1 MPPSDFAATFQA
13 VERKSFGVAE
23 LKATGPASAGS
34 FEAIVSVFGNVDK
47 GGDRVVAGAF
57 KRTLSPPPEGRGF
70 PPIVWT
76 HLWGVVPIGSSQKA
90 EEVEGYKTAKG
101 DVVDGLFVAGD
112 LFVDEHQTAKE
123 VYTAMTRKGGDGLPV
138 LRDMSFGYAAVDF
151 LTSTKSDFEAVSGD
165 HKRDLLDV
173 DLFEVGP
180 TLVGM
185 NDAASLGEAKGMFG
199 RTLSL
204 EHLLA
209 DLKAGARN
217 SASDAKMLK
226 EIHDLTTE
234 LGVACAKSAGADAH
248 SFGALIAAKALA
260 SKGYDDVDSYAVYLL
275 TSMIEL
281 GSNYIVNQD
290 DQARVASMRD
300 LLIQAAAMLGDTVG
314 QSRNGEPEGAAFLD
328 EIEALIPTSGEA
340 KSTTRPTREKPSESQ
355 RELLLTFPR

>member
-1 MPPSDFAATFQA
+1 M
-13 VERKSFGVAE
+13 ERKSFGVAE

-47 GGDRVVAGAF
+47 GGDRVQAGAF
-57 KRTLSPPPEGRGF
+57 ERTLKAPPEGRGF

-90 EEVEGYKTAKG
+90 EEVTGYKTAKG
-101 DVVDGLFVAGD
+101 DVVDGLFIGGD

-138 LRDMSFGYAAVDF
+138 LRDMSFGYAAVEF
-151 LTSTKSDFEAVSGD
+151 LTASKSDFEPVSAD

-185 NDAASLGEAKGMFG
+185 NDAASLGEAKGLFG
-199 RTLSL
+199 QTMSL

-217 SASDAKMLK
+217 SSRDAAMLK

-234 LGVACAKSAGADAH
+234 LGVACAKSAPLAVSARSLGAQ
-248 SFGALIAAKALA
+248 LAAKALEA
-260 SKGYDDVDSYAVYLL
+260 KGYDDVDSYAVYLL

-281 GSNYIVNQD
+281 GSSYIVNQD
-290 DQARVASMRD
+290 DQGRVAAMRD
-300 LLIQAAAMLGDTVG
+300 LLMQAAAMLGDTVG
-314 QSRNGEPEGAAFLD
+314 QTRSGDPESASFLT
-328 EIEALIPTSGEA
+328 EIEDLIPTSGEA
-340 KSTTRPTREKPSESQ
+340 KSTERPTREKPSESQ

>member
-1 MPPSDFAATFQA
+1 M
-13 VERKSFGVAE
+13 ERKSFGVAE

-47 GGDRVVAGAF
+47 GGDRVVPGAF
-57 KRTLSPPPEGRGF
+57 KRTLQAPPEGRGF
-70 PPIVWT
+70 PPVVWT

-101 DVVDGLFVAGD
+101 ETVDGLFIAGD

-138 LRDMSFGYAAVDF
+138 LRDMSFGYAAVEF
-151 LTSTKSDFEAVSGD
+151 LTSAKSDFEPVSSA

-185 NDAASLGEAKGMFG
+185 NDAASLGEAKGLFG
-199 RTLSL
+199 QTISL

-217 SASDAKMLK
+217 SARDAAMLK

-234 LGVACAKSAGADAH
+234 LGVACAKSTGAPQA
-248 SFGALIAAKALA
+248 FGAAIAAKALEA
-260 SKGYDDVDSYAVYLL
+260 KGYDDVDSYAVYLL

-281 GSNYIVNQD
+281 GSNFIVGQD
-290 DQARVASMRD
+290 DPERVAAMRS
-300 LLIQAAAMLGDTVG
+300 LLLQVAAMLGDAIG
-314 QSRNGEPEGAAFLD
+314 QNRAGDAEGAAFLS
-328 EIEALIPTSGEA
+328 ELEALIPTSGEA